1 MKRLKPSLG
10 MVILMLAALLTGR
23 AQAQQPVV
31 RAVLFYSPTCGHC
44 HYVITEVLPP
54 LGERYGNQLQLVGVD
69 TTSPSGQILYQAAI
83 ERFNI
88 SDERRGVPALIVDS
102 TVLVGSL
109 EIPEQFPVLIE
120 QYMAQGGVDWPD
132 IPGLADALA
141 VSQAQAQSTAEP
153 SAEPTDTPTSATAK
167 DVVTQP
173 APTAPEP
180 VQVALSQADAGLT
193 AVDAA
198 EALAE
203 APAAEDLVNKLRRD
217 PAGNLLAIL
226 LLVGMLAV
234 FLFATVRAVQ
244 AWPDLSQGLPPG
256 SRRGWQDWAV
266 AGLCL
271 VGLGVSIYM
280 AFVETTHTTAVCG
293 PVGDCNT
300 VQQSEYALLFGRLPI
315 GVLGVLGYAAMLVVW
330 AGRRWGRGSLQRLSD
345 LALFAMALF
354 GTLFSIYLTFL
365 EPFVI
370 GATCIWCLTSAL
382 CMALILLILAGSI
395 SARPKPVRQ
404 RIVRGA

>member
-1 MKRLKPSLG
+1 MRVQKLSLG
-10 MVILMLAALLTGR
+10 LVILTLAALLTSR

-54 LGERYGNQLQLVGVD
+54 LGERYGAQLQLVGVD
-69 TTSPSGQILYQAAI
+69 TTSPNGQILYQAAI
-83 ERFNI
+83 ERFDI
-88 SDERRGVPALIVDS
+88 SEERRGVPALIVDTS
-102 TVLVGSL
+102 VLVGSL
-109 EIPEQFPVLIE
+109 EIPEQLPVLID
-120 QYMAQGGVDWPD
+120 QYLAQGGVDWPD
-132 IPGLADALA
+132 IPGLAEALA
-141 VSQAQAQSTAEP
+141 ASQAQAQSTPEP
-153 SAEPTDTPTSATAK
+153 STQPTDTPTPATDE
-167 DVVTQP
+167 DVLTQSSP
-173 APTAPEP
+173 ATPEP
-180 VQVALSQADAGLT
+180 VQVALSQVDAGLT
-193 AVDAA
+193 AVEAG
-198 EALAE
+198 EALGE
-203 APAAEDLVNKLRRD
+203 APAAEDLVSKLRRD
-217 PAGNLLAIL
+217 PAGNMLAIL
-226 LLVGMLAV
+226 MLVGMLVVLA
-234 FLFATVRAVQ
+234 FAITRAVRI
-244 AWPDLSQGLPPG
+244 WPDRSQLLPAKD
-256 SRRGWQDWAV
+256 RGRWQDWAV

-280 AFVETTHTTAVCG
+280 AFVETTHTAAVCG

-330 AGRRWGRGSLQRLSD
+330 AGRRWGNEKISHLSN

-382 CMALILLILAGSI
+382 CMTLILLILAGSI
-395 SARPKPVRQ
+395 SVRPEPVRQ
-404 RIVRGA
+404 RMVRGA

>member
-1 MKRLKPSLG
+1 MKKLKYSFGL
-10 MVILMLAALLTGR
+10 VILTLAALLTGS

-54 LGERYGNQLQLVGVD
+54 LGERYGDQLQLVGVD
-69 TTSPSGQILYQAAI
+69 TTSPNGQILYQAAI
-83 ERFNI
+83 ERFDI
-88 SDERRGVPALIVDS
+88 SEERRGVPALIVGA

-120 QYMAQGGVDWPD
+120 QYLAQGGVDWPG
-132 IPGLADALA
+132 IPGLTEALA
-141 VSQAQAQSTAEP
+141 ASQTVAQPTADP
-153 SAEPTDTPTSATAK
+153 TPEPTGAPTSSAAEA
-167 DVVTQP
+167 VLAQPSPVTTEP
-173 APTAPEP
+173 A
-180 VQVALSQADAGLT
+180 QVALAHADSGITAADTITGLS
-193 AVDAA
+193 
-198 EALAE
+198 EE
-203 APAAEDLVNKLRRD
+203 PAAEDLVSKLRRD

-226 LLVGMLAV
+226 MLAGMLAV
-234 FLFATVRAVQ
+234 FVFATVRAVQ
-244 AWPDLSQGLPPG
+244 AWPDRSQSLLSD
-256 SRRGWQDWAV
+256 SRRDWRDWAV

-271 VGLGVSIYM
+271 VGLGVSMYM

-300 VQQSEYALLFGRLPI
+300 VQQSSYAFLFGRLPV

-330 AGRRWGRGSLQRLSD
+330 AGRRWGRGKLSHLSE
-345 LALFAMALF
+345 LALFAMAFF

-382 CMALILLILAGSI
+382 CMTLILLILARSVALWPNRL
-395 SARPKPVRQ
+395 SPV
-404 RIVRGA
+404 

>member
-69 TTSPSGQILYQAAI
+69 ITSPNGQALYQAAI

-88 SDERRGVPALIVDS
+88 SEARRGVPALIVGM
-102 TVLVGSL
+102 TALVGSL
-109 EIPEQFPVLIE
+109 EIPEQFPALIE
-120 QYMAQGGVDWPD
+120 QSLAQGGVDWPD

-141 VSQAQAQSTAEP
+141 ASQAQAQSTAEP
-153 SAEPTDTPTSATAK
+153 SPQPADTPASAAAE
-167 DVVTQP
+167 DVLTQP
-173 APTAPEP
+173 APTTPGPAPDA
-180 VQVALSQADAGLT
+180 VSQANAGL
-193 AVDAA
+193 AVVEAA
-198 EALAE
+198 EVLSE
-203 APAAEDLVNKLRRD
+203 TPSTEDFVSKLRRD

-234 FLFATVRAVQ
+234 LVFAIVRAVQ
-244 AWPDLSQGLPPG
+244 AWPDLSQSLPPN

-300 VQQSEYALLFGRLPI
+300 VQQSEYAFLFGRLPV

-330 AGRRWGRGSLQRLSD
+330 VGRRWGRGKLGHLSE
-345 LALFAMALF
+345 LALFAMAFF

-370 GATCIWCLTSAL
+370 GATCVWCLTSAL
-382 CMALILLILAGSI
+382 CMTLILLILAGSI
-395 SARPKPVRQ
+395 SVRPEPVRQ
-404 RIVRGA
+404 PRVVQ

>member
-1 MKRLKPSLG
+1 MKKLKISLG
-10 MVILMLAALLTGR
+10 AVSLILAVLLTGR

-54 LGERYGNQLQLVGVD
+54 LGERYGDQLQLVGVD
-69 TTSPSGQILYQAAI
+69 TTSPNGQILYQAAI

-88 SDERRGVPALIVDS
+88 SDERRGVPALIVDL

-153 SAEPTDTPTSATAK
+153 SAEPSDTPTPATDE
-167 DVVTQP
+167 DVLTQP
-173 APTAPEP
+173 APTTPEP
-180 VQVALSQADAGLT
+180 AQDAISRANAGLT
-193 AVDAA
+193 AAEAA
-198 EALAE
+198 EVLSE
-203 APAAEDLVNKLRRD
+203 TPSTENLVSKLRRD

-234 FLFATVRAVQ
+234 FLFATVRVVQ
-244 AWPDLSQGLPPG
+244 AWPDRSQGLLPA

-266 AGLCL
+266 AGLCV

-280 AFVETTHTTAVCG
+280 AFVETTHTAAVCG

-330 AGRRWGRGSLQRLSD
+330 AGRRWGNEKVSHLSN

-382 CMALILLILAGSI
+382 CMTLILLILAGSI
-395 SARPKPVRQ
+395 SARPEPVGQ
-404 RIVRGA
+404 RMIRGA

>member
-1 MKRLKPSLG
+1 
-10 MVILMLAALLTGR
+10 
-23 AQAQQPVV
+23 
-31 RAVLFYSPTCGHC
+31 
-44 HYVITEVLPP
+44 
-54 LGERYGNQLQLVGVD
+54 
-69 TTSPSGQILYQAAI
+69 
-83 ERFNI
+83 
-88 SDERRGVPALIVDS
+88 
-102 TVLVGSL
+102 
-109 EIPEQFPVLIE
+109 
-120 QYMAQGGVDWPD
+120 MAQGGVDWPD

-141 VSQAQAQSTAEP
+141 VSQAQAQSTADP
-153 SAEPTDTPTSATAK
+153 SAEPTDSPTSGTTEAVLAQPSSATAE
-167 DVVTQP
+167 P
-173 APTAPEP
+173 A
-180 VQVALSQADAGLT
+180 QD
-193 AVDAA
+193 
-198 EALAE
+198 ALAHADTGITASDDVTGFSE
-203 APAAEDLVNKLRRD
+203 EPAAEDLVSKLRRD

-234 FLFATVRAVQ
+234 LVFAIVRAVQ
-244 AWPDLSQGLPPG
+244 AWPDLSQGLPPD

-315 GVLGVLGYAAMLVVW
+315 GVLGFLGYAAMLVVW
-330 AGRRWGRGSLQRLSD
+330 AGRRWGRGSLPRLSD

-382 CMALILLILAGSI
+382 CMTLILLILAGSI
-395 SARPKPVRQ
+395 SARPEPVGQ
-404 RIVRGA
+404 RMIRGA

>member
-1 MKRLKPSLG
+1 
-10 MVILMLAALLTGR
+10 MVR
-23 AQAQQPVV
+23 
-31 RAVLFYSPTCGHC
+31 S
-44 HYVITEVLPP
+44 
-54 LGERYGNQLQLVGVD
+54 
-69 TTSPSGQILYQAAI
+69 LYQAAI

-88 SDERRGVPALIVDS
+88 SDERRGVPALIVGT

-109 EIPEQFPVLIE
+109 EIPEQFAIVIE
-120 QYMAQGGVDWPD
+120 QSLAQGGVDWPD

-141 VSQAQAQSTAEP
+141 ASQAQAQSAAEP
-153 SAEPTDTPTSATAK
+153 SAQPIDTPTPATTEDAL
-167 DVVTQP
+167 TQP
-173 APTAPEP
+173 APATPEP
-180 VQVALSQADAGLT
+180 AQDAISRANAGLT
-193 AVDAA
+193 AVEAA
-198 EALAE
+198 EVLSE
-203 APAAEDLVNKLRRD
+203 TPSTENLVSKLRRD

-234 FLFATVRAVQ
+234 FLFATVRAVR
-244 AWPDLSQGLPPG
+244 AWPDRSQGLPPD

-330 AGRRWGRGSLQRLSD
+330 VGRRWGRGSLQRLSN

-395 SARPKPVRQ
+395 SALPEPVGQ
-404 RIVRGA
+404 RMIRGA